1 MLPSLFDSGTLPLLE
16 KMAMFGERRQQV
28 LAQNIAHAGTPN
40 YRMQDLDV
48 EGFQQALRDA
58 VQFQQRS
65 ARTGPAATE
74 AETKPAAL
82 RTLFS
87 EDLFQARDGR
97 QRNIT
102 FQDGNNRSI
111 EYQVAEMQK
120 NNMMQ
125 RFAIELM
132 TSQMNMLQTAISE
145 RV

>member
-1 MLPSLFDSGTLPLLE
+1 MLQSLFDSGTLPLLE

-40 YRMQDLDV
+40 YHMQDLDV

-58 VQFQQRS
+58 VQLERRS
-65 ARTGPAATE
+65 ARVGPAATGD
-74 AETKPAAL
+74 ETKPTAL

-87 EDLFQARDGR
+87 EDLFQAGDAR

-111 EYQVAEMQK
+111 EYQITKMQK
-120 NNMMQ
+120 NTMMQ

-145 RV
+145 RA